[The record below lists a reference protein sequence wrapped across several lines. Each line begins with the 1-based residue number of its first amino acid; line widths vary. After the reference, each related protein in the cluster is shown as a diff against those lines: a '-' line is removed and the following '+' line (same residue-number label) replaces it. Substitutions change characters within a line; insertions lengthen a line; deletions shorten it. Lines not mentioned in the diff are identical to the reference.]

1 MIIKSFLLFDILVYL
16 RIEFWGKAEGG
27 DQLEDLGVDR
37 TIMFPVSEGNRMGG
51 CGLDLSG
58 TG

>member
-1 MIIKSFLLFDILVYL
+1 LFDILVYL
-16 RIEFWGKAEGG
+16 RIGFLGKPEGG
-27 DQLEDLGVDR
+27 NQLEDVGVDR
-37 TIMFPVSEGNRMGG
+37 PISFPASERNRMGG